1 MKISVTPL
9 DATASNLPLEQWAK
23 NGKISDEAKISEL
36 SRQFEA
42 ILLRQ
47 ILQSAQK
54 AVIKSDLLEESA
66 TSGIYKD
73 MVNAQ
78 LADKLSQSGALGLGR
93 VLAKDLTRQLRSQK
107 SPEEKPIEN

>member
-1 MKISVTPL
+1 MKISPTPHK
-9 DATASNLPLEQWAK
+9 ANASDLPLEQWAK
-23 NGKISDEAKISEL
+23 SGQVSDEAKIGEL

-47 ILQSAQK
+47 ILQTAQK
-54 AVIKSDLLEESA
+54 AVIKTDLLAESA
-66 TSGIYKD
+66 TSSIYKD

-93 VLAKDLTRQLRSQK
+93 ELAKDLTRQLTSQK
-107 SPEEKPIEN
+107 SSEEKLIEH